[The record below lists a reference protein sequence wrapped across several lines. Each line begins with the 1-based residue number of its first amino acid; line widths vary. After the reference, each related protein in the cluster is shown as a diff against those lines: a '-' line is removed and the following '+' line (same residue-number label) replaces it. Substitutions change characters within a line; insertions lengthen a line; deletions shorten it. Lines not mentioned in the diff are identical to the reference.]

1 MLHGIKDS
9 LLFGINA
16 LIINLKIGRN
26 SNLIVSNKKEE
37 IIKNLLTYELLDK
50 VYLTKKEEKPIF

>member
-26 SNLIVSNKKEE
+26 SNLIVSNKKED
-37 IIKNLLTYELLDK
+37 LFLSDK
-50 VYLTKKEEKPIF
+50 I

>member
-50 VYLTKKEEKPIF
+50 VYLTKKEEKSIF

>member
-1 MLHGIKDS
+1 MLHGINDS

-50 VYLTKKEEKPIF
+50 VYLTKKEEKSIF